1 MHKSKSGKKLYAKR
15 NKQGQFTDGY
25 SPTSAPLGRTS
36 SGAARKRKRNKP
48 LGALCE
54 NCQEITMRESA
65 LLLLTAVVPIL
76 GLSGCEI
83 VGDIFQAG
91 VWVGVLLVVGVIAL
105 IIWMVSG
112 RKS

>member
-1 MHKSKSGKKLYAKR
+1 
-15 NKQGQFTDGY
+15 
-25 SPTSAPLGRTS
+25 
-36 SGAARKRKRNKP
+36 
-48 LGALCE
+48 
-54 NCQEITMRESA
+54 MRESA